1 VKPKRPSWVGLF
13 IGLRGFCKRAQKFS
27 LGHVLA
33 VAYGSG
39 LASFQENL
47 GLDSLKRSSVSRR
60 WRANPTVRFNFLSI
74 IELS

>member
-47 GLDSLKRSSVSRR
+47 GLEL
-60 WRANPTVRFNFLSI
+60 WRAPQSEAKFGQQALEGQSDSAF
-74 IELS
+74 